1 MGNLVPHI
9 IAYFPVGKKRLPKKE
24 KKPIYDQ
31 KPEIFSGPY
40 IVLEMERTKGHDIN
54 NSILKCNF
62 GVQNKKITIKGVMAM
77 NMKLIFFQYY
87 STNILF

>member
-1 MGNLVPHI
+1 MYRVSPCWQ
-9 IAYFPVGKKRLPKKE
+9 KKITKKE

-40 IVLEMERTKGHDIN
+40 IVLEMERTKGYDIN

-62 GVQNKKITIKGVMAM
+62 GVKNWKKITIKGS
-77 NMKLIFFQYY
+77 IG
-87 STNILF
+87 ILPCWL